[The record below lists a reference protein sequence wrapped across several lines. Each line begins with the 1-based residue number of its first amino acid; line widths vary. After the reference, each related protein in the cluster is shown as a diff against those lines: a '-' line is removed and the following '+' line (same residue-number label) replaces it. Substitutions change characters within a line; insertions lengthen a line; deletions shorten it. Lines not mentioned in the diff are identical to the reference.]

1 MLLTKKLNK
10 LRKNA
15 SVALCFGLSL
25 SFPLVAQAQV
35 TFNIDHMKK
44 GLEISDRLYG
54 IFFEEINHAGD
65 GGLYA
70 ELVRNRSFEDNAGNP
85 DFWWTVGSAQF
96 SMNNTNTLNSVNPWN
111 MRVVMN
117 AANSGVRNEGYWG
130 MNIVKGDTYK
140 LNFWMR
146 SDNYKGTIR
155 AQLQNGSGASLGMVT
170 IANDQLSTD
179 GKWRKVSAEIKATG
193 SDENGWLALLGNQAG
208 TVYYDM
214 VSLFPPTYKDRENG
228 CRRDLAEKLEAIHPK
243 FLRFPG
249 GCVVEGAGTV
259 AVPNRFEWKK
269 SRGPIEER
277 PGHFNRNW
285 NYPVTDGLG
294 MLEYLQ
300 LAEDLGAEPMFVCN
314 MGMGHDWED
323 PNVEPYIQE
332 VLDAIEYSNGDATTY
347 WGKKRIEDGHPEP
360 FNLRLLEVGNENYW
374 FGPYSPRYN
383 QFVQRVSAKY
393 PYIEFISNA
402 GWVGEW
408 SLPWRADFID
418 QHFYESPSWFVN
430 SYRKYDG
437 YDRSAPKVYVGEY
450 AVTKNPGA
458 HGNMNAA
465 LGEAVYMLG
474 LERNSDVCKMASYAP
489 IFMNEEQGG
498 GWHPDMIRFNSGMS
512 YGTPSYWVQQMN
524 GENVGKQSIRWTEQ
538 NNGNS
543 DETKFALSSWGTSV
557 KYDNL
562 KITSTV
568 GGKRI
573 TYTNDFENDDLSQWT
588 KDGGTW
594 RVRNGELCQTSTTM
608 YGKFLT
614 LDSISLGTNYTIELD
629 ATKVSGGEGFLV
641 GFNVQGNQDYVWW
654 NLGGWGN
661 SRHCVE
667 QCIGNYKAVVGDV
680 VDGSLATGKAYRLKI
695 ELNGTSLKC
704 YLDGNLVHD
713 LQIVKPYDQKLYMS
727 ASTTDDGQMYLKVV
741 NPGCKAQ
748 SATFKLM
755 NGQWSDGDLLNLT
768 SAFGSDENTTA
779 NPKAITPKSSDLAR
793 LFKEPL
799 STFNYEIPAYSFC
812 IFRLKYNECQV
823 PEDSNLPTAL
833 VSYGF
838 DKAGADDSGAYPYK
852 LLGKA
857 TISVFDDGNRALCS
871 GTNGYLNLTSTMAR
885 AIAPQLTDDYA
896 ISLDLL
902 VKDEATLAK
911 FCWAYGITVNTT
923 SYLGLVNA
931 PGNNNLYYEVKKQA
945 GSISSAQSQTGLEIG
960 KWTNVLYSQ
969 KDGVGTLYI
978 GGYAMGTMQAVCSPA
993 YFGAKSNAFLGKSPF
1008 SGDEL
1013 MKNTYFDNFQIYN
1026 QALTPGHAAYLANR
1040 ARSLSTVVEL
1050 QDGIASAPATNATA
1064 TQRYNMAGQRVGSDY
1079 KGVVIDGN
1087 GKKKLKR

>member
-1 MLLTKKLNK
+1 MKRLLRKLMLSAGLLTMT
-10 LRKNA
+10 
-15 SVALCFGLSL
+15 
-25 SFPLVAQAQV
+25 AQAQV
-35 TFNIDHMKK
+35 TFNVDHAKK
-44 GLEISDRLYG
+44 GPEISDRLYG

-85 DFWWTVGSAQF
+85 DFWWTVGTASATL
-96 SMNNTNTLNSVNPWN
+96 NNTGTLNDVNPLN
-111 MRVVMN
+111 LRVVMN
-117 AANSGVRNEGYWG
+117 AANAGVRNEGYWG
-130 MNIVKGDTYK
+130 MRIVRGEVYK
-140 LNFWMR
+140 LSFWMR
-146 SDNYKGTIR
+146 SDGYKGSIK
-155 AQLQNGSGASLGMVT
+155 AQLQNGGGGSLGQVV
-170 IANDQLSTD
+170 ISNGQLSTTS
-179 GKWRKVSAEIKATG
+179 KWVKVTAEIKATG
-193 SDENGWLALLGNQAG
+193 SDDNGWLALLGSEAG

-214 VSLFPPTYKDRENG
+214 VSLFPPTFKDRENG
-228 CRRDLAEKLEAIHPK
+228 CRRDLAEKLAAIHPK

-269 SRGPIEER
+269 TIGPIEER

-323 PNVEPYIQE
+323 PDVEPYIQE
-332 VLDAIEYSNGDATTY
+332 VLDAIEYCNGDGTTT

-374 FGPYSPRYN
+374 YGPYSPRYN

-408 SLPWRADFID
+408 SLPWRAEFID

-458 HGNMNAA
+458 HGNLNAA

-474 LERNSDVCKMASYAP
+474 LERNSDVVKMASYAP

-524 GENVGKQSIRWTEQ
+524 GENVGRQSIRWTEL
-538 NNGNS
+538 NNTNS

-562 KITSTV
+562 KITTTI

-573 TYTNDFENDDLSQWT
+573 TYTNDFESDDLSQWT
-588 KDGGTW
+588 RDGGTW
-594 RVRNGELCQTSTTM
+594 RVRNGELCQTSTSM

-629 ATKVSGGEGFLV
+629 ATKVSGGEGFLI
-641 GFNVQGNQDYVWW
+641 GFNVQGSQDYIWW

-667 QCIGNYKAVVGDV
+667 QCIGNYKAVVGDG
-680 VDGSLATGKAYRLKI
+680 VDGSLATGKTYQLKI
-695 ELNGTSLKC
+695 EVNGTSLKC
-704 YLDGNLVHD
+704 YLDGDLVHD
-713 LQIVKPYDQKLYMS
+713 LQIVKPYDQKLYLS
-727 ASTTDDGQMYLKVV
+727 ASTNAEDGQIYLKVV
-741 NPGCKAQ
+741 NPGCSTQ
-748 SATFKLM
+748 PATFNLM
-755 NGQWSDGDLLNLT
+755 NGRWTGGDMLSLS
-768 SAFGSDENTTA
+768 SALGSDENTTSSP
-779 NPKAITPKSSDLAR
+779 NAITPQSRNLAT
-793 LFKEPL
+793 LFKEPA
-799 STFNYEIPAYSFC
+799 STFTYNIPAYSFC
-812 IFRLKYNECQV
+812 IFRLKYDEHTANE
-823 PEDSNLPTAL
+823 DANLPTAL

-838 DKAGADDSGAYPYK
+838 EHAGYDDSDTYK
-852 LLGKA
+852 YSPRSRGVL
-857 TISVFDDGNRALCS
+857 SQFDDGNHAFYS
-871 GTNGYLNLTSTMAR
+871 AAAGYLDLSTDMAR
-885 AIAPQLTDDYA
+885 TVTPHLTGDYA
-896 ISLDLL
+896 VSIDLL
-902 VKDEATLAK
+902 VEDASALAN
-911 FCWAYGITVNTT
+911 FCWAYGINVGTAN
-923 SYLGLVNA
+923 YLGLVNA
-931 PGNNNLYYEVKKQA
+931 PGNNNLYYEIKR
-945 GSISSAQSQTGLEIG
+945 GSTNTVRSDNGLQIG
-960 KWTNVLYSQ
+960 KWNNVVYSQ
-969 KDGVGTLYI
+969 HDGTGTLYMN
-978 GGYAMGTMQAVCSPA
+978 GFVMGMQPVTVQPSDFGRSTYAYLA
-993 YFGAKSNAFLGKSPF
+993 KSPF
-1008 SGDEL
+1008 SGDAI
-1013 MKNTYFDNFQIYN
+1013 MKNTYFDNFAIYT
-1026 QALTPGHAAYLANR
+1026 QALTPGHVAYLSNKARQMSTTVEVAN
-1040 ARSLSTVVEL
+1040 SLSPVSEDTKNDSQVW
-1050 QDGIASAPATNATA
+1050 
-1064 TQRYNMAGQRVGSDY
+1064 YNLSGQKVGKEF
-1079 KGVVIDGN
+1079 KGVVV
-1087 GKKKLKR
+1087 GKSEKVQVRQ